1 MIERKVMQDVYR
13 ADIKKLEQAHE
24 YALNIKNLTAERCY
38 IARELFKSVLD
49 SVTITKEERT
59 ERIRETEEQ
68 AKAYFGEEFVEKLQS
83 IINYCGENNLALQL
97 HGTSEDYI
105 PEILNN
111 GLSCHTNDIA
121 YTSLSADR
129 KNLYSDLLNW
139 PHREY
144 KGIIL
149 LALPKECIGITGHG
163 EQPIWNDSTIWAN
176 GYELAPEFI
185 LGALDIENKSII
197 MNNAF
202 TKDHDYSKFRLKN
215 CEIDDM
221 EHSNAVENDIP
232 IDPAVFDLFE
242 GKSVDLSTLPNPE
255 DLTSIAPNNW
265 IDNDE
270 EISSDNPSVINIT
283 EPLDNEIHEHT
294 AIYPEDSISIAP
306 NNWIDNDEEISLD
319 NTTIT
324 DITTS
329 LDNAIFEMKNE
340 ERIFYHTPHA
350 DRALD
355 AITR

>member
-1 MIERKVMQDVYR
+1 MIERKVMQDIYR

-24 YALNIKNLTAERCY
+24 YALNMKNLTAERCY

-83 IINYCGENNLALQL
+83 IINYCAENNLALQL

-111 GLSCHTNDIA
+111 GLSCHKNDIA

-176 GYELAPEFI
+176 SYELAPEFI

-202 TKDHDYSKFRLKN
+202 TKDHDYSKFRLRDL
-215 CEIDDM
+215 EIDDM
-221 EHSNAVENDIP
+221 EHSNTVESIVP
-232 IDPAVFDLFE
+232 WE
-242 GKSVDLSTLPNPE
+242 LPNPE
-255 DLTSIAPNNW
+255 DLTSIEPLGW
-265 IDNDE
+265 IGDNE
-270 EISSDNPSVINIT
+270 VISSDNPTVINIT

-294 AIYPEDSISIAP
+294 DIYPEDSISIAP
-306 NNWIDNDEEISLD
+306 NSWIDNDEEISSD

-324 DITTS
+324 NITSS
-329 LDNAIFEMKNE
+329 LEDAIFEMKNE
-340 ERIFYHTPHA
+340 EITPRILYT
-350 DRALD
+350 
-355 AITR
+355 IC

>member
-1 MIERKVMQDVYR
+1 MIERKVMQDIYR

-24 YALNIKNLTAERCY
+24 YALNMKNLTAERCY

-111 GLSCHTNDIA
+111 GLSCHKNDIA

-139 PHREY
+139 PHGEY

-202 TKDHDYSKFRLKN
+202 TKDHDYSKFRLRDL
-215 CEIDDM
+215 EIDDM
-221 EHSNAVENDIP
+221 EHSNTVESIVP
-232 IDPAVFDLFE
+232 WE
-242 GKSVDLSTLPNPE
+242 LPNPE
-255 DLTSIAPNNW
+255 DLTSIEPMGW
-265 IDNDE
+265 IGDNE
-270 EISSDNPSVINIT
+270 VIFSDNPTVINIT

-294 AIYPEDSISIAP
+294 DIYPEDSISIAP
-306 NNWIDNDEEISLD
+306 NNWIDNDEEISSN

-340 ERIFYHTPHA
+340 EKLPSYSTPRT
-350 DRALD
+350 DKALD
-355 AITR
+355 AIKR

>member
-24 YALNIKNLTAERCY
+24 YALNMKNLTAERCY

-83 IINYCGENNLALQL
+83 IINYCAENNLALQL

-111 GLSCHTNDIA
+111 GLSCHKNDIA

-163 EQPIWNDSTIWAN
+163 EQPIWNDSTILAN

-202 TKDHDYSKFRLKN
+202 TKDHDYSKFRLRDL
-215 CEIDDM
+215 EIDDM
-221 EHSNAVENDIP
+221 EHSNTVESIVP
-232 IDPAVFDLFE
+232 WE
-242 GKSVDLSTLPNPE
+242 LPNPE
-255 DLTSIAPNNW
+255 DLTSIEPMGW
-265 IDNDE
+265 IGDNE
-270 EISSDNPSVINIT
+270 VISSDNPTVINIT

-294 AIYPEDSISIAP
+294 DIYPEDSISIAP
-306 NNWIDNDEEISLD
+306 NSWIDNDEEISSD

-324 DITTS
+324 NITSS
-329 LDNAIFEMKNE
+329 LEDAIFEMKNE
-340 ERIFYHTPHA
+340 EITPRILYT
-350 DRALD
+350 
-355 AITR
+355 IC

>member
-1 MIERKVMQDVYR
+1 MIERKVVQDVYR
-13 ADIKKLEQAHE
+13 ADIKKLEQAYE
-24 YALNIKNLTAERCY
+24 YVLSMKNLTAERCY

-111 GLSCHTNDIA
+111 GLSCHKNDIA

-144 KGIIL
+144 KEIIL

-163 EQPIWNDSTIWAN
+163 EQPIWNDSTILAN

-221 EHSNAVENDIP
+221 EHSNTVESIVP
-232 IDPAVFDLFE
+232 WE
-242 GKSVDLSTLPNPE
+242 LPNPE
-255 DLTSIAPNNW
+255 DSISIAPNNW
-265 IDNDE
+265 IGDNE
-270 EISSDNPSVINIT
+270 VISSDNPSVINIT

-306 NNWIDNDEEISLD
+306 NNWIDNDEEISSD

-340 ERIFYHTPHA
+340 EKLPSYSTPRT
-350 DRALD
+350 DKALD
-355 AITR
+355 AIKR

>member
-24 YALNIKNLTAERCY
+24 YVRSMKNLTAERCY

-111 GLSCHTNDIA
+111 GLCCHKNDIA
-121 YTSLSADR
+121 YTSLSASR

-139 PHREY
+139 PHRKY

-163 EQPIWNDSTIWAN
+163 EQPIWNDSTIWKN

-185 LGALDIENKSII
+185 LGA
-197 MNNAF
+197 
-202 TKDHDYSKFRLKN
+202 
-215 CEIDDM
+215 
-221 EHSNAVENDIP
+221 
-232 IDPAVFDLFE
+232 
-242 GKSVDLSTLPNPE
+242 
-255 DLTSIAPNNW
+255 
-265 IDNDE
+265 
-270 EISSDNPSVINIT
+270 
-283 EPLDNEIHEHT
+283 
-294 AIYPEDSISIAP
+294 
-306 NNWIDNDEEISLD
+306 
-319 NTTIT
+319 
-324 DITTS
+324 
-329 LDNAIFEMKNE
+329 
-340 ERIFYHTPHA
+340 
-350 DRALD
+350 
-355 AITR
+355 